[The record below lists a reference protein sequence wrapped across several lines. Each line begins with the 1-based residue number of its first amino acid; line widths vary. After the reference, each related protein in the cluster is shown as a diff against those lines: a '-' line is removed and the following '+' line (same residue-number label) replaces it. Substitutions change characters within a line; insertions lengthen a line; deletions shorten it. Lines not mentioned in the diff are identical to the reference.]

1 MYSQRQESIL
11 KFLSEVKVAKVDQM
25 AEMFGVSIE
34 TIRRDLIVLEME
46 GAIQRTRGGA
56 IFGKLRAREIEFEKK
71 LGISQLEKIAIAKLA
86 CQHIDDGDAL
96 AISNGSSNLAFAR
109 VLAEQKN
116 NLTVVTNSS
125 DIADI
130 LNENPTSQV
139 FVTGGRQRKHNKSLV
154 GSGCIDV
161 LDGFRVDKAIIN
173 IDGMT
178 IPDGITQY
186 NVDESAVLRKM
197 LDISH
202 TKIILAESSKFEVV
216 VLNRVCKADE
226 IDCIFTDWNVPN
238 QEIARWTEKGVR
250 LFVAKKQLPQ

>member
-1 MYSQRQESIL
+1 MYTQRQESIL
-11 KFLSEVKVAKVDQM
+11 KHLSDVKVARVDQM
-25 AEMFGVSIE
+25 AEIFGVSIE
-34 TIRRDLIVLEME
+34 SIRRDLIVLETD

-56 IFGKLRAREIEFEKK
+56 VFGKLRAKEVEFEKK
-71 LGISQLEKIAIAKLA
+71 LGASQMEKIAIAKLA

-116 NLTVVTNSS
+116 DLTVITNSS
-125 DIADI
+125 DVADI

-154 GSGCIDV
+154 GSGCIDA

-178 IPDGITQY
+178 IADGITQY

-197 LDISH
+197 LEISH

-216 VLNRVCKADE
+216 VLNRVCHARE
-226 IDCIFTDWNVPN
+226 IDLIFTDWNVQN
-238 QEIARWTEKGVR
+238 QEISRWAEIGVH
-250 LFVAKKQLPQ
+250 LYAAKKQ